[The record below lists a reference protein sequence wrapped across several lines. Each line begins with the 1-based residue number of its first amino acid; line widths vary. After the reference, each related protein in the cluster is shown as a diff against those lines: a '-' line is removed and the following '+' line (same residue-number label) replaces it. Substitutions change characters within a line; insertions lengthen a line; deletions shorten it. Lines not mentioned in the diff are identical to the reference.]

1 MFGIS
6 YSSDP
11 EKNGIYNVSDDRDIK
26 KKVYVHDV
34 GSGDQSSSLG
44 SGIKSPNM
52 HLTPWEPH

>member
-11 EKNGIYNVSDDRDIK
+11 EKNGISNVSDDRDIK
-26 KKVYVHDV
+26 QKVYVHDV
-34 GSGDQSSSLG
+34 GSGDQSTSLG
-44 SGIKSPNM
+44 GGIESPNM